1 MNMTTKLLQEFWN
14 QLEQT
19 VEQLKSTEPHEL
31 PEHGERLLSPYRKRL
46 QEIDNNLTLNIERQ
60 SDDSEVDLVFGCDG
74 YPESIHTV
82 LSLVDSA
89 PKIAGVQVKAFNER
103 YDPVP
108 QMVNLGGEFVSID
121 EFWCSLRNINGRLE
135 LAIYLEDAPQML
147 DMDPR
152 VEAAMI
158 LLDALLGEYEIMT
171 RIWALDW
178 YDLPVEPLDY
188 GLIPLAHLRA
198 DFDAIKAQV
207 KPLGI
212 QLH

>member
-1 MNMTTKLLQEFWN
+1 MILTAQLLDEFWS

-19 VEQLKSTEPHEL
+19 VEQLKTTQPHEL
-31 PEHGERLLSPYRKRL
+31 PEHGERLLSPYRQRL
-46 QEIDNNLTLNIERQ
+46 AEIDNNLTLNVERQ
-60 SDDSEVDLVFGCDG
+60 SEEGAVDLVFGCDG

-89 PKIAGVQVKAFNER
+89 PKISGVKVRAFNER
-103 YDPVP
+103 FDPVP
-108 QMVNLGGEFVSID
+108 HMVNLGGELISID

-135 LAIYLEDAPQML
+135 LAIYLDDAPKVL
-147 DMDPR
+147 EMDPR

-178 YDLPVEPLDY
+178 FDLPVEPLDY
-188 GLIPLAHLRA
+188 GLIPLSGLRA
-198 DFDAIKAQV
+198 EFDAMKAQV

>member
-108 QMVNLGGEFVSID
+108 QMVNLGGEFVCID

-152 VEAAMI
+152 IEAAMI

-178 YDLPVEPLDY
+178 YDLPAEPLDY

-198 DFDAIKAQV
+198 DFDEMKSQV

>member
-1 MNMTTKLLQEFWN
+1 MILTSQLLDEFWA

-19 VEQLKSTEPHEL
+19 VEQLKSTQPHEL

-46 QEIDNNLTLNIERQ
+46 AEIDNNLTLNVERQ
-60 SDDSEVDLVFGCDG
+60 SEEGAVDLVFGGDG

-89 PKIAGVQVKAFNER
+89 PKIAGVKVRAFNER
-103 YDPVP
+103 FDPVP
-108 QMVNLGGEFVSID
+108 HMVNLGGELISIE

-135 LAIYLEDAPQML
+135 LAIYLEDAPRVL
-147 DMDPR
+147 EMDPR

-178 YDLPVEPLDY
+178 FDLPVEPLDY
-188 GLIPLAHLRA
+188 GLIPLAELRA
-198 DFDAIKAQV
+198 EFDAMKLQV

>member
-1 MNMTTKLLQEFWN
+1 MLTTKLLEDFWS

-19 VEQLKSTEPHEL
+19 VEQLKETESENL
-31 PEHGERLLSPYRKRL
+31 SEQGERLLSPYRKRL

-60 SDDSEVDLVFGCDG
+60 TDEGAVDLVFGCDG

-89 PKIAGVQVKAFNER
+89 PQIAGVQIRAFNER
-103 YDPVP
+103 CNPVP
-108 QMVNLGGEFVSID
+108 HMVNLGGELISID

-135 LAIYLEDAPQML
+135 LAIYLDDAPQVL

-178 YDLPVEPLDY
+178 FDLPIEPLDY
-188 GLIPLAHLRA
+188 GLIPMSNLRA
-198 DFDAIKAQV
+198 EFDAMKTHV

>member
-1 MNMTTKLLQEFWN
+1 MLTTKLLEDFWS

-19 VEQLKSTEPHEL
+19 VEQLKETESENL
-31 PEHGERLLSPYRKRL
+31 SEQGERLLSPYRKRL

-60 SDDSEVDLVFGCDG
+60 TDEGAVDLVFGCDG

-89 PKIAGVQVKAFNER
+89 PQIAGVQIRAFNER
-103 YDPVP
+103 CNPVP
-108 QMVNLGGEFVSID
+108 HMVNLGGELISID

-135 LAIYLEDAPQML
+135 LAIYLDDAPQVL

-178 YDLPVEPLDY
+178 FDLPIEPLDY
-188 GLIPLAHLRA
+188 GLIPMSNLRA
-198 DFDAIKAQV
+198 EFDAMKIHV

>member
-1 MNMTTKLLQEFWN
+1 MLTTKLLEDFWS

-19 VEQLKSTEPHEL
+19 VEQLKETESENL
-31 PEHGERLLSPYRKRL
+31 SEQGERLLSPYRKRL

-60 SDDSEVDLVFGCDG
+60 TDEGAVDLVFGCDG

-89 PKIAGVQVKAFNER
+89 PQIAGVQIRAFNER
-103 YDPVP
+103 CNPVP
-108 QMVNLGGEFVSID
+108 HMVNLGGELISID

-135 LAIYLEDAPQML
+135 LAIYLDDAPQVL

-178 YDLPVEPLDY
+178 FDLPIEPLDY
-188 GLIPLAHLRA
+188 GLIPMSNLRA
-198 DFDAIKAQV
+198 EFDAMKIRV

>member
-1 MNMTTKLLQEFWN
+1 MITTKLLEEFWT
-14 QLEQT
+14 QLQQT
-19 VEQLKSTEPHEL
+19 VEQLKETQVHEL
-31 PEHGERLLSPYRKRL
+31 PEQGERLLSPYRKRL

-60 SDDSEVDLVFGCDG
+60 TDEGAVDLVFGCDG

-89 PKIAGVQVKAFNER
+89 PRIAGVQVRAFNER
-103 YDPVP
+103 CTPVP
-108 QMVNLGGEFVSID
+108 HMVNLGGELISIE

-135 LAIYLEDAPQML
+135 LAIYLEDAPRIL

-152 VEAAMI
+152 IEAAMI

-178 YDLPVEPLDY
+178 FDLPAEPIDY
-188 GLIPLAHLRA
+188 GLIPLASLRA
-198 DFDAIKAQV
+198 EFDAMKHQV